1 MFLNEK
7 LVSQIKYTQSQIL
20 RKLYCVIENPN
31 KPELALK
38 PVSPL
43 VCLEYNPKDPHI
55 LIAGCYN
62 GQIGR
67 SVIYL
72 IGEDRAMGEEG
83 GWRKGHYHYQWGW
96 GRRKASLPS
105 YKDIGTLSMED
116 GNPTPMNKQ
125 TPSNKKLLK
134 NLYRTNHC
142 TNLI

>member
-1 MFLNEK
+1 MTIFLNEK
-7 LVSQIKYTQSQIL
+7 LVSQLKYKLSQIL
-20 RKLYCVIENPN
+20 GKLYCLIENPN

-72 IGEDRAMGEEG
+72 IGEDRAIGKEG
-83 GWRKGHYHYQWGW
+83 G
-96 GRRKASLPS
+96 
-105 YKDIGTLSMED
+105 
-116 GNPTPMNKQ
+116 
-125 TPSNKKLLK
+125 
-134 NLYRTNHC
+134 
-142 TNLI
+142 

>member
-1 MFLNEK
+1 MFLNET
-7 LVSQIKYTQSQIL
+7 LVSQIKYKLSQML
-20 RKLYCVIENPN
+20 RELYCFIENPN

-72 IGEDRAMGEEG
+72 IGEDRAMGKREG
-83 GWRKGHYHYQWGW
+83 GGRGHYRYQWGW

-105 YKDIGTLSMED
+105 YKDIATLSMED

-134 NLYRTNHC
+134 NLYRTNQC
-142 TNLI
+142 TNLK